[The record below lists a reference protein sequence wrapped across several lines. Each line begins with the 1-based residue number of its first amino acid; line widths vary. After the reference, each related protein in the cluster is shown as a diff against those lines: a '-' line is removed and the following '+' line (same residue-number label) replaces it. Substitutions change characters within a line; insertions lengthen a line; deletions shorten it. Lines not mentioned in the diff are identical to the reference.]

1 MNNDSEGL
9 GFGFYAKLVGL
20 CLGIGLIAFVI
31 LLVLARAVYAW
42 GFLGAFAIF
51 SIVLLAI
58 AWMYDRREANR

>member
-31 LLVLARAVYAW
+31 LLVLARAVFAW
-42 GFLGAFAIF
+42 GFLAAFLVF
-51 SIVLLAI
+51 SLVLLGIAAI
-58 AWMYDRREANR
+58 YDRRQANR